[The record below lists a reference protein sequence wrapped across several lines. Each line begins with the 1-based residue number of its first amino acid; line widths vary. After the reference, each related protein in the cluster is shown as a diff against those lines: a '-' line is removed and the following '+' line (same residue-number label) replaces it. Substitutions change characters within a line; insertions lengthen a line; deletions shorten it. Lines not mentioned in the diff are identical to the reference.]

1 MGTDGKR
8 TQRTRN
14 ENNVG
19 GIDMTDNKSL
29 VRTVVLPDMEE
40 IDNATVSEITEVK
53 QILVKYEALL
63 GKIIRARL

>member
-1 MGTDGKR
+1 
-8 TQRTRN
+8 
-14 ENNVG
+14 
-19 GIDMTDNKSL
+19 
-29 VRTVVLPDMEE
+29 MEE